1 MKKRFL
7 SLLLACSLFL
17 LTGCSDWEDT
27 QQDSVFQTLQDYYGV
42 QDETDD
48 TSAALT
54 FFALP
59 YYVGQTADPI
69 TCTDGA
75 QQVLGTLM
83 YEGLFA
89 LTPQLQPQLLLAE
102 SYTYDAASYTYTI
115 TLRNGI
121 TFSDGSEL
129 TARDVVY
136 TLQRARTSTRYAA
149 RLADVTSISGSGNQI
164 YISLGSNN
172 AAFTAR
178 LDIPIIK
185 YATGDWTFPIG
196 TGPYFYRS
204 DNGDTHL
211 AINETWWQ
219 KKALPLQRIE
229 LVRCKGSDTIS
240 YAFYARE
247 IQLMMC
253 DLTATSTSSVYGSGD
268 YTDAATTTM
277 QYLGL
282 NTTRP
287 PLNNPAL
294 RNALSLG
301 IDRAGCVS
309 SFLLGHGSPAQS
321 PISPASPLYP
331 QNLHHTYSPD
341 YFDRAM
347 AAAGYSTGAS
357 IPLVMIVNAENSF
370 KVSAA
375 QKIAQDLSRHDLQIT
390 VRVLSWNDYV
400 LALQS
405 GNFDLYYG
413 ECKLTADW
421 DLRSLLHTGGTMNY
435 GGYSNGETDA
445 LLQAALSADEGQRA
459 DAMQALCF
467 QLQQN
472 SPILPICF
480 KDMSVL
486 LPSGAVESITPT
498 ATNPFYDLPSWNID
512 MKK

>member
-7 SLLLACSLFL
+7 ALLLCLLFL
-17 LTGCSDWEDT
+17 LTGCGEWEDT

-42 QDETDD
+42 QNEQED
-48 TSAALT
+48 TSSALT

-75 QQVLGTLM
+75 QQVLGTLL

-89 LTPQLQPQLLLAE
+89 LTPQLQPQPLLAE
-102 SYTYDAASYTYTI
+102 SYTYDAATFTYHI
-115 TLRNGI
+115 TLRSGI

-136 TLQRARTSTRYAA
+136 TLQRAQTSTRYAA
-149 RLADVTSISGSGNQI
+149 RLADMVSVSGSGNTV
-164 YISLGSNN
+164 YLKLGSNN
-172 AAFTAR
+172 AAFVAR

-185 YATGDWTFPIG
+185 YATGERTFPIG
-196 TGPYFYRS
+196 TGPYCYLS
-204 DNGDTHL
+204 DSTGAHL
-211 AINETWWQ
+211 TVNESWWQ
-219 KKALPLQRIE
+219 QKTLPLQRIE

-277 QYLGL
+277 QYIGL
-282 NTTRP
+282 NTTRA
-287 PLNNPAL
+287 PLNDPAL
-294 RNALSLG
+294 RSALSLG

-309 SFLLGHGSPAQS
+309 SFLLGHGSTAQF
-321 PISPASPLYP
+321 PISPASALYP
-331 QNLHHTYSPD
+331 SHLDHTYSPD

-357 IPLVMIVNAENSF
+357 IPLTMIVNAENSF
-370 KVSAA
+370 KVAAA
-375 QKIAQDLSRHDLQIT
+375 QKIAENLSHHDLQIS
-390 VRVLSWNDYV
+390 VRVLPWNEYIM
-400 LALQS
+400 ALQS
-405 GNFDLYYG
+405 GDFDLYYG

-421 DLRSLLHTGGTMNY
+421 DLRSLLQTGGAMNY
-435 GGYSNGETDA
+435 GKYANAETDA
-445 LLQAALSADEGQRA
+445 LLQAALSADNTQRI
-459 DAMQALCF
+459 DAFQSLCL
-467 QLQQN
+467 QLQQE
-472 SPILPICF
+472 SPILTVCF
-480 KDMSVL
+480 KNISVL

-498 ATNPFYDLPSWNID
+498 AANPFYDLPSWNID

>member
-1 MKKRFL
+1 MKKRFF
-7 SLLLACSLFL
+7 SLLLACSVVL
-17 LTGCSDWEDT
+17 LSGCSDWEDT

-42 QDETDD
+42 KNEADD
-48 TSAALT
+48 TSTSLS

-75 QQVLGTLM
+75 QQVLGTLL

-89 LTPQLQPQLLLAE
+89 LTPQLEPQPLLAE
-102 SYTYDAASYTYTI
+102 SCTYDAASFTYTI
-115 TLRNGI
+115 TLRSGI

-129 TARDVVY
+129 SARDVIY
-136 TLQRARTSTRYAA
+136 TLQRAQSSIRYSA
-149 RLADVTSISGSGNQI
+149 RLADMASISGSGNQV
-164 YISLGSNN
+164 YLRLSNNN

-185 YATGDWTFPIG
+185 YATGDWTFPVG
-196 TGPYFYRS
+196 TGPYYHLHDS
-204 DNGDTHL
+204 SGSHL
-211 AINETWWQ
+211 AVNGSWWQ
-219 KKALPLQRIE
+219 KKELPLQRIE

-277 QYLGL
+277 QYIGL
-282 NTTRP
+282 NTLRA
-287 PLNNPAL
+287 PLNDPAL

-301 IDRAGCVS
+301 VDRSSCVS
-309 SFLLGHGSPAQS
+309 SFLLGHGSTAQF
-321 PISPASPLYP
+321 PLSPASALYP
-331 QNLHHTYSPD
+331 RHLEHTYSPD

-347 AAAGYSTGAS
+347 AAVGYSTGTS
-357 IPLVMIVNAENSF
+357 VPLTMIVNAENTF

-375 QKIAQDLSRHDLQIT
+375 QKVAGDLSRHDLQIT
-390 VRVLSWNDYV
+390 VRVLPWNEYV

-435 GGYSNGETDA
+435 GGYSNPETDA
-445 LLQAALSADEGQRA
+445 LVQTVLSAEESQRA
-459 DAMQALCF
+459 DAIESLCM
-467 QLQQN
+467 QLQQQH
-472 SPILPICF
+472 PILPICF
-480 KDMSVL
+480 KDISVL

-498 ATNPFYDLPSWNID
+498 AANPFYDLPSWD
-512 MKK
+512 MDIQK